1 MLTKKDTSKR
11 DVIEFAV
18 LEELV
23 PKDHL
28 VRQVDAAINL
38 DFVYETVKDTYCED
52 NGRPSI
58 DPVVLVKL
66 VMLQHLFGIPSMR
79 QTIREVQVN
88 VAYRWYL
95 GYGLYE
101 KIPHFSTYSKN
112 YERRFQ
118 NTTLF
123 EDIFGQV
130 LEEAIKHGFIH
141 PEQVYIDATHIKANA
156 NKKKYTKEEVEAT
169 AKYYQKELEQEINE
183 DRESHNKKP
192 LKESNT
198 TKKKQV
204 IVSKTDPDSGMFYKS
219 EKEKCFAYSANTA
232 CDDSNFILAFDVKP
246 GNFHD
251 STFFIDV
258 YNKVYE
264 RFKDDMKIVS
274 ADAGYITPH
283 ICKTI
288 IKGGLLPAMPYKRPM
303 TKKGFFKKYE
313 YVYDEYYDCYICPAN
328 KILHYSTT
336 NKEGYKE
343 YKSNAEEC
351 INCPLR
357 GQCTESKNHQKVVCR
372 HVWEDYVEEAMH
384 LRHTPLIQ
392 GAYRRRKETIERV
405 FADAKEKH
413 GMRYTRVRGLDNVTN
428 QVALIFACMN
438 LKKLAKRLWKNT
450 RKKGSFYAFIGVLQ
464 VSKKLDQKIKE
475 IFFKE
480 MTNRLSVA

>member
-156 NKKKYTKEEVEAT
+156 NKKKYTKEEV
-169 AKYYQKELEQEINE
+169 
-183 DRESHNKKP
+183 
-192 LKESNT
+192 
-198 TKKKQV
+198 
-204 IVSKTDPDSGMFYKS
+204 
-219 EKEKCFAYSANTA
+219 
-232 CDDSNFILAFDVKP
+232 
-246 GNFHD
+246 
-251 STFFIDV
+251 
-258 YNKVYE
+258 
-264 RFKDDMKIVS
+264 
-274 ADAGYITPH
+274 
-283 ICKTI
+283 
-288 IKGGLLPAMPYKRPM
+288 
-303 TKKGFFKKYE
+303 
-313 YVYDEYYDCYICPAN
+313 
-328 KILHYSTT
+328 
-336 NKEGYKE
+336 
-343 YKSNAEEC
+343 
-351 INCPLR
+351 
-357 GQCTESKNHQKVVCR
+357 
-372 HVWEDYVEEAMH
+372 
-384 LRHTPLIQ
+384 
-392 GAYRRRKETIERV
+392 
-405 FADAKEKH
+405 
-413 GMRYTRVRGLDNVTN
+413 
-428 QVALIFACMN
+428 
-438 LKKLAKRLWKNT
+438 
-450 RKKGSFYAFIGVLQ
+450 
-464 VSKKLDQKIKE
+464 
-475 IFFKE
+475 
-480 MTNRLSVA
+480 